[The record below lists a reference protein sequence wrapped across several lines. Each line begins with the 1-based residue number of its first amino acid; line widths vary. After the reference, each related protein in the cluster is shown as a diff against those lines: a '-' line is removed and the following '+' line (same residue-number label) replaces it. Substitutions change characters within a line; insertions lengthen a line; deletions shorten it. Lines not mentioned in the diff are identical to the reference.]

1 MNLLRGDRAAGN
13 VMERVH
19 LIIINY
25 RGADDTESKQI
36 LVESRFE
43 FWLDYLRLRHR
54 AYYFRAG
61 CKYQGLLK
69 LTSVMGNYFLT
80 HRHPRP
86 RHTKVGREV

>member
-43 FWLDYLRLRHR
+43 LDYLRLRHR

-61 CKYQGLLK
+61 
-69 LTSVMGNYFLT
+69 
-80 HRHPRP
+80 
-86 RHTKVGREV
+86 